1 MAEGGG
7 PAQREG
13 QQPLV
18 QQVIQQQL
26 RMNWSHFTPK
36 FSGRPDEDV
45 EAHLLRTN
53 DWMTTHD
60 FPEAV
65 KVQRFCLTLVGKA
78 RNWYATLELVAM
90 TWPELQTMFRC
101 QYSKI
106 GNTRE
111 QLFHAWRSFHYDE
124 NVETPDAYVIR
135 IKQVARLLGYE
146 DLQVL
151 EVFKNTVPNRLYWVL
166 FSIDNLHDAVETA
179 KRFLTKEKIDR
190 QMTGKSSTPFMKLTD
205 KKRKSVTFDA
215 KDALEKTSENMERM
229 TALMDKMYI
238 KLEQKD
244 VPYKPQIYQ
253 RGRGQNC
260 RQLNRGN
267 NWRGYRPFS
276 RNHNEGNRG
285 YGHGRSNFWRGNFRR
300 GCNFRG
306 RYNNRM
312 DRNWENR
319 RTWRQ
324 PRSRERDRERRSR
337 SPSSST
343 SGSRTSTNRDRIRCF
358 KCREYDH
365 FANECPN
372 LIPDNSD
379 RESDSARSVSLHL
392 GDSDTGSDTKQYLN
406 I

>member
-1 MAEGGG
+1 MAGGGG
-7 PAQREG
+7 PACGEG
-13 QQPLV
+13 HQPPP
-18 QQVIQQQL
+18 QVMQQQQL
-26 RMNWSHFTPK
+26 CMNWSHFKPE
-36 FSGRPDEDV
+36 FSGKPDEDV
-45 EAHLLRTN
+45 EVHLLRTN

-65 KVQRFCLTLVGKA
+65 KVQRFCLTLVGEA
-78 RNWYATLELVAM
+78 RNWYATLEPVVM

-111 QLFHAWRSFHYDE
+111 QLFHTWRSFHYDE

-146 DLQVL
+146 DPQVL

-190 QMTGKSSTPFMKLTD
+190 QMTRQSSTPFMKLTD

-229 TALMDKMYI
+229 TALLDKMYI

-244 VPYKPQIYQ
+244 MPYKPQIYQ
-253 RGRGQNC
+253 RGRGQNWT
-260 RQLNRGN
+260 QFSSGN

-276 RNHNEGNRG
+276 RNRNEGNRG
-285 YGHGRSNFWRGNFRR
+285 YGRGRGNFRR
-300 GCNFRG
+300 GRYNFRG
-306 RYNNRM
+306 RYNNNRM

-324 PRSRERDRERRSR
+324 SRSRERNRVRWSR
-337 SPSSST
+337 SPSSSR
-343 SGSRTSTNRDRIRCF
+343 SGSSTSTNRDRIRCF

-365 FANECPN
+365 FANVCPN
-372 LIPDNSD
+372 LVPDNSD

-392 GDSDTGSDTKQYLN
+392 ADSDTGSDTEQYLN

>member
-7 PAQREG
+7 PACREG
-13 QQPLV
+13 QQPPA

-26 RMNWSHFTPK
+26 HMNWSHFKPE
-36 FSGRPDEDV
+36 FSGKPDEDV

-65 KVQRFCLTLVGKA
+65 KVQRFCLTLVGEA
-78 RNWYATLELVAM
+78 RNWYATLEPVAM
-90 TWPELQTMFRC
+90 TWPELQNMFRH

-166 FSIDNLHDAVETA
+166 FSIDNLCDAVETA

-190 QMTGKSSTPFMKLTD
+190 QMTGQSSTPFMKLSD
-205 KKRKSVTFDA
+205 KKRKSVTFET
-215 KDALEKTSENMERM
+215 KEALEKTSENMERM
-229 TALMDKMYI
+229 TVLMDKMYI

-253 RGRGQNC
+253 RGRGQNQ
-260 RQLNRGN
+260 RQFSRGN
-267 NWRGYRPFS
+267 NWRGYRSFS
-276 RNHNEGNRG
+276 RNHYEGNRG
-285 YGHGRSNFWRGNFRR
+285 YGRGRSNFGEETFEEEVIFEVDIIIGWIEVGKTEHYGDNLGQEKEKEEV
-300 GCNFRG
+300 GCHLVL
-306 RYNNRM
+306 
-312 DRNWENR
+312 DRDPELVPIEIGLGVLNAENM
-319 RTWRQ
+319 TTLQ
-324 PRSRERDRERRSR
+324 M
-337 SPSSST
+337 
-343 SGSRTSTNRDRIRCF
+343 NV
-358 KCREYDH
+358 
-365 FANECPN
+365 
-372 LIPDNSD
+372 LI
-379 RESDSARSVSLHL
+379 
-392 GDSDTGSDTKQYLN
+392 
-406 I
+406 